1 MTDLSPFPRA
11 APRASYGRLHNC
23 KDRLYPGEEAE
34 AEEEEERRAGI
45 TEFAFPFFFVSNKY
59 VTLPLTL
66 HAL

>member
-34 AEEEEERRAGI
+34 AEEGGGEQGLRN
-45 TEFAFPFFFVSNKY
+45 FLSSFFFVSNKY